1 MTTNQT
7 FSAVLAEADLLH
19 DGNALDAAIRDMATR
34 IDADY
39 SQMERPV
46 FLTVMHGGLFFA
58 ARLAL
63 CCHTDFEFDYV
74 HATRYRGT
82 AGGGLNWIKE
92 PGIPLAGRHVLLA
105 DDILDEGPTLLAILE
120 HCRVQGAASVRI
132 AVLAD
137 KLHDRRAEGIS
148 AHYVGVTVPDRY
160 VFGYGM
166 DWHGHGRNLDGIYAM
181 AEVEA

>member
-1 MTTNQT
+1 MTPTQT
-7 FSAVLAEADLLH
+7 FAGVLAEADLLH
-19 DGNALDAAIRDMATR
+19 DGTALDAAIRDMATR

-39 SQMERPV
+39 ADGERPV

-58 ARLAL
+58 ARLAMYAQ
-63 CCHTDFEFDYV
+63 TDFEFDYV

-82 AGGGLNWIKE
+82 TGGGLNWIKA
-92 PGIPLAGRHVLLA
+92 PGVPLAGRHVLLA
-105 DDILDEGPTLLAILE
+105 DDILDEGPTLLAILR
-120 HCRVQGAASVRI
+120 HCRDEGAASVRI

-137 KLHDRRAEGIS
+137 KLHDRRADGIS
-148 AHYVGVTVPDRY
+148 ADYIGVTVPDRY

-181 AEVEA
+181 AEVTS

>member
-1 MTTNQT
+1 MIQTQT
-7 FSAVLAEADLLH
+7 FADVLASADVLH
-19 DGNALDAAIRDMATR
+19 DAAALDAAIRAMAAR

-39 SQMERPV
+39 AGSERPV

-63 CCHTDFEFDYV
+63 LAQTDFEFDYV

-82 AGGGLNWIKE
+82 SGGGLNWIKA
-92 PGIPLAGRHVLLA
+92 PAVPLAGRHVLLA
-105 DDILDEGPTLLAILE
+105 DDILDEGPTLLAILDY
-120 HCRVQGAASVRI
+120 CREQGAASVRI
-132 AVLAD
+132 AVLAE
-137 KLHDRRAEGIS
+137 KLHDRRAEGI
-148 AHYVGVTVPDRY
+148 AADYVGVTVPDRY

-181 AEVEA
+181 AEVSA

>member
-1 MTTNQT
+1 MTPTQN
-7 FSAVLAEADLLH
+7 FAAVLAEAELLH
-19 DGNALDAAIRDMATR
+19 DAPSLDAAIHAMASR

-39 SQMERPV
+39 AGGERPV
-46 FLTVMHGGLFFA
+46 FLTVMHGCLFFA
-58 ARLAL
+58 ARLAMSAR
-63 CCHTDFEFDYV
+63 TDFEVDYV

-82 AGGGLNWIKE
+82 SGGGLNWIKE
-92 PGIPLAGRHVLLA
+92 PGVPLAGRQVLLV

-120 HCRVQGAASVRI
+120 HCRAEGAASVSI

-137 KLHDRRAEGIS
+137 KVHDRRAEGIH
-148 AHYVGVTVPDRY
+148 ADYVGVTVPDRY

-181 AEVEA
+181 AEVAE